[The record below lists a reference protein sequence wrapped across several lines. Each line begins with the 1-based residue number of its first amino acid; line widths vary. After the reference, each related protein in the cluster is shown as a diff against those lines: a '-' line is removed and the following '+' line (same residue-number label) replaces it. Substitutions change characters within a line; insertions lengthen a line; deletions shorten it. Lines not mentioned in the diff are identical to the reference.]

1 MLSATTFAKLNEKY
15 ICTDMMVVS
24 NSWNNVFIL
33 LFRFKCVALQYI
45 SKGSAYENRDYAW
58 MVSICPSD
66 VADSRNTELC
76 ENPGKDDLLETL
88 IPVTDIRTNTHYRNK
103 YCAHCSGLP
112 DSALLVDWKVE
123 IYNDIYLNVTDD
135 NLLQKIRRDKGNI
148 FYRPPDFIML
158 DNCTIGNSYSISSCN
173 NESLERA
180 GADFIDP
187 FNTTYQNYFCYLCN
201 TPIPPTL
208 QSNWTCNTMSED
220 YTPGVSPPFLAILD
234 VSAATGHQEVEKEL
248 TCSAD
253 QFTDMKKV
261 NLVAMTKE
269 ERNKE

>member
-1 MLSATTFAKLNEKY
+1 MF
-15 ICTDMMVVS
+15 
-24 NSWNNVFIL
+24 WFL
-33 LFRFKCVALQYI
+33 LRFKCAALQYL
-45 SKGSAYENRDYAW
+45 SNGSAYKIKAFAW
-58 MVSICPSD
+58 MVVTCPSD

-123 IYNDIYLNVTDD
+123 IYNDIYLNVPDD

-148 FYRPPDFIML
+148 FYRPPDYIVL
-158 DNCTIGNSYSISSCN
+158 DDCTIGESYSISSCN
-173 NESLERA
+173 VSGKWSVYNESLEQA
-180 GADFIDP
+180 CAAFIDP
-187 FNTTYQNYFCYLCN
+187 FNSTYQNYFCYLCN
-201 TPIPPTL
+201 SPTPPTQ
-208 QSNWTCNTMSED
+208 QSNWICNPDPSQINT
-220 YTPGVSPPFLAILD
+220 VSPPFLAILD
-234 VSAATGHQEVEKEL
+234 VSEATGHQEVEKEL

-261 NLVAMTKE
+261 NLVVMTKE
-269 ERNKE
+269 EKNKRKEDRKS